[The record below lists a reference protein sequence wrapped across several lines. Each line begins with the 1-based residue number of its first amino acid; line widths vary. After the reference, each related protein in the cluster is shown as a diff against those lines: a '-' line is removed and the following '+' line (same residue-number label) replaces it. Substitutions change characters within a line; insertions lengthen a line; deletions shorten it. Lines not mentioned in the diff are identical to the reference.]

1 MAAPARHVALPG
13 PRGSASEPVTVTIG
27 PAGRWAVLVAVS
39 GEVDLSSAGQLTV
52 HLAEAVATPDVLAVV
67 LDLTGVRF
75 LAASGLTALV
85 RTLEAAEA
93 AAVELHLVADQRAV
107 LRPLQVTGLRERF
120 CVHPD
125 ADAALARYASANS
138 R

>member
-1 MAAPARHVALPG
+1 M
-13 PRGSASEPVTVTIG
+13 G